1 MPIIS
6 RWPACNNFHLHHV
19 KTWIIPIDI
28 NTYVWYIW
36 YTNIDHFNSI
46 TRMPIFY
53 SIYIRVLFVR
63 ANCGK
68 QFHILTH
75 CCDECDQCIPS
86 KKCCTLQIRVTNQY
100 NDSSNQRY
108 LILNTFQFTYYY
120 FALDIIRNKI
130 KRVKLFS
137 TYEYDSI
144 QMTVT

>member
-53 SIYIRVLFVR
+53 SIYIHVYYLYVQTAVNSFT
-63 ANCGK
+63 
-68 QFHILTH
+68 FWHIVATNVINASLR
-75 CCDECDQCIPS
+75 
-86 KKCCTLQIRVTNQY
+86 KKCCTLQINTTIQF
-100 NDSSNQRY
+100 NQRY
-108 LILNTFQFTYYY
+108 LILNTFQFV
-120 FALDIIRNKI
+120 LSLIIIIIRNKI